1 MTDTT
6 ETARAAERLRGI
18 RICMGLPWPAEYRQ
32 HVFDSLGESAD
43 LLDEAAAALR
53 EMMTATGP
61 ICGLD
66 PAEVIDARE
75 RARAVLARLNG
86 ETPR

>member
-1 MTDTT
+1 VIKT
-6 ETARAAERLRGI
+6 ETTRAARLVDELRAVSDADDGSSWNAGL
-18 RICMGLPWPAEYRQ
+18 MGEA
-32 HVFDSLGESAD
+32 AD

-75 RARAVLARLNG
+75 RARAVLAALNG